1 MVNLKTTY
9 YFQSQTSDGGF
20 KAYLEENRVPPMFLF
35 MLILQFTLI
44 IIDRAIYLRR
54 NILGKL
60 IFQFIQ
66 IVILH
71 IWLFI
76 LFPVITEK
84 YVTCNPLQ
92 TVLITV
98 LISGSSK
105 LLYLLKCTTWSN
117 VFISYCLHSKSVA
130 DTRLEY

>member
-1 MVNLKTTY
+1 VEKPKLCY

-84 YVTCNPLQ
+84 YV
-92 TVLITV
+92 
-98 LISGSSK
+98 K
-105 LLYLLKCTTWSN
+105 
-117 VFISYCLHSKSVA
+117 
-130 DTRLEY
+130 